1 MELPMSKMAAELVEF
16 VARTTELS
24 ACDGGLDAQR
34 AAYRRMAQAFTPPR
48 PPGVAAHELSLALD
62 GRAVAA
68 RLYLPPDAPPAAGWP
83 GVCYLHG
90 GGWVFG
96 DLDSHD
102 FITAALAAELGAAV
116 LAVDYR
122 LAPEHPFPAA
132 FDDAL
137 LAWRALQAQAPRF
150 GLDPRRIAVAGDSAG
165 GNLAAALCLAL
176 RDAGEPLPCGQ
187 ALLYPALGGAPS
199 LPSYREQAEAPL
211 LSACDVAY
219 FHDLYLPDV
228 ASHADPRAAP
238 LAAKSLHGLP
248 PAFVAVAECDPL
260 RDDGVEYVRRV
271 QAAGGTAVLHLG
283 VGLVHGC
290 LRARGQS
297 AAVDRLFG
305 ALAAALAGFLA
316 VESAPRAGHV
326 AVG

>member
-1 MELPMSKMAAELVEF
+1 MSKMAAELVEF

-24 ACDGGLDAQR
+24 VCDGGLDAQR

-48 PPGVAAHELSLALD
+48 PPGVSAQDLTLAQD
-62 GRAVAA
+62 GRSVPA
-68 RLYLPPDAPPAAGWP
+68 RLYRPPGEPPTAGWP
-83 GVCYLHG
+83 CVCYLHG

-137 LAWRALQAQAPRF
+137 LAWRVLQADALPL

-199 LPSYREQAEAPL
+199 LASYREQAEAPL
-211 LSACDVAY
+211 LSARDVAF
-219 FHDLYLPDV
+219 FHDWYLPD
-228 ASHADPRAAP
+228 AADHSDPRAAP
-238 LAAKSLHGLP
+238 LATESLHGLP

-260 RDDGVEYVRRV
+260 RDDGVEYVRRL
-271 QAAGGTAVLHLG
+271 QAAGVAVTFYLG
-283 VGLVHGC
+283 IGLVHGC

-297 AAVDRLFG
+297 AAVDRLYG
-305 ALAAALAGFLA
+305 ALTAVLRRFLA
-316 VESAPRAGHV
+316 APD
-326 AVG
+326 

>member
-1 MELPMSKMAAELVEF
+1 MSKMAAELTEF

-24 ACDGGLDAQR
+24 ACDGDLDAQR
-34 AAYRRMAQAFTPPR
+34 ASYRRMAQAFTPPR
-48 PPGVAAHELSLALD
+48 PPGVTAQDLTMTQA
-62 GRAVAA
+62 GRSVPT
-68 RLYLPPDAPPAAGWP
+68 RLYLPPGQAPSAGWP
-83 GVCYLHG
+83 CVCYLHG
-90 GGWVFG
+90 GGWAFG

-102 FITAALAAELGAAV
+102 FITAALAADLHAAV

-137 LAWRALQAQAPRF
+137 LAWRALQADAAQL

-187 ALLYPALGGAPS
+187 ALLYPSLGGAMS
-199 LPSYREQAEAPL
+199 LPSYREQADAPL
-211 LSACDVAY
+211 LSARDSAY
-219 FHDLYLPDV
+219 FRNLYLPD
-228 ASHADPRAAP
+228 ADSHTDPRAAP
-238 LAAKSLHGLP
+238 LEAECFDGLP

-260 RDDGVEYVRRV
+260 RDDGVEYVRRL
-271 QAAGGTAVLHLG
+271 QDAGAAVTFYLGT
-283 VGLVHGC
+283 GLVHGC

-297 AAVDRLFG
+297 AAVDRLYG
-305 ALAAALAGFLA
+305 ALIAVLARFLA
-316 VESAPRAGHV
+316 TAD
-326 AVG
+326 